1 MDRTRMGIKYFNIHD
16 MLRAL
21 LNTLQLILEH
31 VVKNR
36 LLRRM
41 TSLFSDYVKGSY
53 L

>member
-1 MDRTRMGIKYFNIHD
+1 MDRARMRIKYFNIHD

-21 LNTLQLILEH
+21 LNKLQLILEH